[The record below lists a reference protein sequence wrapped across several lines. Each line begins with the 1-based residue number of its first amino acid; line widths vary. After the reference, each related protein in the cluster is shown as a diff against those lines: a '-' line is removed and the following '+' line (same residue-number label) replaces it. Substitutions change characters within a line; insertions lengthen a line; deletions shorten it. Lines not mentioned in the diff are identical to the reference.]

1 MPGALAGTVVST
13 SGGTAEDKRAAKQ
26 LVEGLGGRYS
36 AELTQQCTH
45 LVIKRGRT
53 RESDKERCA
62 TAGSPVGSLRCTL
75 ASRSRA
81 AFAALDQEA

>member
-1 MPGALAGTVVST
+1 MSDALGGTVVCT

-26 LVEGLGGRYS
+26 LVESLGGRYS

-62 TAGSPVGSLRCTL
+62 SICTYARQQVRCL
-75 ASRSRA
+75 CSSGPGHGM
-81 AFAALDQEA
+81 